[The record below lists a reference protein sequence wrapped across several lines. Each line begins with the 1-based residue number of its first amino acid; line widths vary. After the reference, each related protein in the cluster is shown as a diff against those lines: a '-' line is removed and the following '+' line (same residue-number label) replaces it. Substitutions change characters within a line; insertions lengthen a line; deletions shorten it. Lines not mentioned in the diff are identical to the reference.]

1 MSRVGCKVSRS
12 SRRPGGLALASS
24 SKPEESRGR
33 QPLGLGLPVAEAE
46 AATEPAA
53 PAPTHRAP
61 RRGARSLIGRY
72 AVVLVLVAL
81 VIGFSIGQPDTFAT
95 SANFQTIAN
104 TQAVLVIIALG
115 LTVALA
121 AGEFDLSVGAV
132 LGFSGAVLAYLTSSR
147 DWAAGPALLLTFA
160 ACLGIGLLNALF
172 VVRFRVNSL
181 IATLGMG
188 TFVAG
193 IGVAIAGSTTI
204 GDLPGAITKPAEQ
217 ALNGVQAPVFL
228 ALALVIVLWYVMEH
242 TPLGRHLFFTG
253 EGREAARLAGVRVAR
268 IRVGGLVCSALGAWL
283 AGVILAGQTD
293 GAVTT
298 FGQPFLLPAFAA
310 AFLGATTIK
319 PGRYNAWGTLFSVLL
334 LAVGTTGLQLA
345 GAADWVTDVF
355 NGAALVLA
363 VTFANLAS
371 REG

>member
-1 MSRVGCKVSRS
+1 LTPS
-12 SRRPGGLALASS
+12 SRPA
-24 SKPEESRGR
+24 ESRGPGTLSV
-33 QPLGLGLPVAEAE
+33 PLTDTEV
-46 AATEPAA
+46 ATEPVV
-53 PAPTHRAP
+53 PSRP
-61 RRGARSLIGRY
+61 RRARSRQARSLIGRY
-72 AVVLVLVAL
+72 AVVLALIAL
-81 VIGFSIGQPDTFAT
+81 VVAFSIAEPDTFPT
-95 SANFQTIAN
+95 GPNLKTILN
-104 TQAVLVIIALG
+104 TQAVLVVIALG

-121 AGEFDLSVGAV
+121 AGEFDLSVGSV
-132 LGFSGAVLAYLTSSR
+132 VGFSGAVLAFLTSKHG
-147 DWAAGPALLLTFA
+147 WATGPAVLLTLG

-172 VVRFRVNSL
+172 VVGFRVNSL

-188 TFVAG
+188 SFVGGIAVAVAG
-193 IGVAIAGSTTI
+193 NTTI
-204 GDLPGAITKPAEQ
+204 GDLPNAITTPAEK
-217 ALNGVQAPVFL
+217 AVSGVQAPVFL
-228 ALALVIVLWYVMEH
+228 ALGLVIVLWYVLEH
-242 TPLGRHLFFTG
+242 TPMGRHLFFTG

-355 NGAALVLA
+355 NGGALVLA

>member
-1 MSRVGCKVSRS
+1 VDASVAVDQPSAAAE
-12 SRRPGGLALASS
+12 ALA
-24 SKPEESRGR
+24 PE
-33 QPLGLGLPVAEAE
+33 
-46 AATEPAA
+46 
-53 PAPTHRAP
+53 RA
-61 RRGARSLIGRY
+61 RRLRARALVERY
-72 AVVLVLVAL
+72 AVVLAL
-81 VIGFSIGQPDTFAT
+81 IALTVGFSIGEPSTFAT
-95 SANFQTIAN
+95 AANYKTIAN

-115 LTVALA
+115 VTVGLA
-121 AGEFDLSVGAV
+121 VGEFDLSVGSV
-132 LGFSGAVLAYLTSSR
+132 VGFSGAVLAYLTSTHQ
-147 DWAAGPALLLTFA
+147 WAIGPALGLTFGA
-160 ACLGIGLLNALF
+160 ALGIGLLNALF

-181 IATLGMG
+181 ITTLGMG
-188 TFVAG
+188 TFIAG
-193 IGVAIAGSTTI
+193 IAVAIAGNTTI
-204 GDLPGAITKPAEQ
+204 GNLPSGLTGPTGESIS
-217 ALNGVQAPVFL
+217 GVQAPVFL
-228 ALALVIVLWYVMEH
+228 ALALVVVAWYVFEH
-242 TPLGRHLFFTG
+242 TPLGRYLFFTG

-268 IRVGGLVCSALGAWL
+268 LRVGGLVCSAVGAWL

-355 NGAALVLA
+355 NGGALVLA

>member
-1 MSRVGCKVSRS
+1 V
-12 SRRPGGLALASS
+12 
-24 SKPEESRGR
+24 E
-33 QPLGLGLPVAEAE
+33 
-46 AATEPAA
+46 
-53 PAPTHRAP
+53 
-61 RRGARSLIGRY
+61 RY
-72 AVVLVLVAL
+72 AVVLVLIVLMIA
-81 VIGFSIGQPDTFAT
+81 FSIAEPSTFAT
-95 SANFQTIAN
+95 SANLKTILN

-121 AGEFDLSVGAV
+121 VGEFDLSVGSV
-132 LGFSGAVLAYLTSSR
+132 VGFSGAVVAYLTSSR
-147 DWAAGPALLLTFA
+147 HWATGPALALTCA
-160 ACLGIGLLNALF
+160 AALAIGLLNALF

-188 TFVAG
+188 TFVGGIAVAVAG
-193 IGVAIAGSTTI
+193 DTTI
-204 GDLPGAITKPAEQ
+204 GNLPSAITSPAGHDIG
-217 ALNGVQAPVFL
+217 GVQAPVFL
-228 ALALVIVLWYVMEH
+228 ALGLVVVLWYVLAQ
-242 TPLGRHLFFTG
+242 TPLGRHIFFTG
-253 EGREAARLAGVRVAR
+253 EGREAARLAGVRVAQL
-268 IRVGGLVCSALGAWL
+268 RVGGLVCSALGAWL

-310 AFLGATTIK
+310 AFLGATTIT

-345 GAADWVTDVF
+345 GAANWVTDVF

>member
-1 MSRVGCKVSRS
+1 LSKGDD
-12 SRRPGGLALASS
+12 ALVDV
-24 SKPEESRGR
+24 EVRGR
-33 QPLGLGLPVAEAE
+33 EPVAERM
-46 AATEPAA
+46 A
-53 PAPTHRAP
+53 PATRRSHAQRA
-61 RRGARSLIGRY
+61 RMFVERY
-72 AVVLVLVAL
+72 AVVILLVAL
-81 VIGFSIGQPDTFAT
+81 TIGFSVGEPATFAT
-95 SANFQTIAN
+95 AANFKTIAN
-104 TQAVLVIIALG
+104 TQAVLVMIALG
-115 LTVALA
+115 VTVALA
-121 AGEFDLSVGAV
+121 AGEFDLSVGSV
-132 LGFSGAVLAYLTSSR
+132 VGFSGAVLAFLTSTHHWSTV
-147 DWAAGPALLLTFA
+147 AALGLTFA
-160 ACLGIGLLNALF
+160 AVLGIGLLNALF

-181 IATLGMG
+181 ITTLGMG
-188 TFVAG
+188 TFIAG
-193 IGVAIAGSTTI
+193 IAVAIAGDTTI
-204 GDLPGAITKPAEQ
+204 GNLPSGITSPAGK
-217 ALNGVQAPVFL
+217 AVAGVQAPVFL
-228 ALALVIVLWYVMEH
+228 ALVLVVVLWYLLEH
-242 TPLGRHLFFTG
+242 TPFGRHLFFTG
-253 EGREAARLAGVRVAR
+253 EGREAARLAGVRVNR
-268 IRVGGLVCSALGAWL
+268 LRVGALVTSALAAWL

>member
-1 MSRVGCKVSRS
+1 VPLKPSNKPAERNG
-12 SRRPGGLALASS
+12 PGTLSV
-24 SKPEESRGR
+24 
-33 QPLGLGLPVAEAE
+33 PLTETEVAAE
-46 AATEPAA
+46 AADLSRTK
-53 PAPTHRAP
+53 RP
-61 RRGARSLIGRY
+61 RGRGARALIERY
-72 AVVLVLVAL
+72 AVVLAL
-81 VIGFSIGQPDTFAT
+81 IALAIVFSITEPDTFPTA
-95 SANFQTIAN
+95 ANLKTIAN
-104 TQAVLVIIALG
+104 TQAVLVVIALG

-121 AGEFDLSVGAV
+121 AGEFDLSVGSV
-132 LGFSGAVLAYLTSSR
+132 VGFSGAVLAFLTSTH
-147 DWAAGPALLLTFA
+147 DWAAGPALLVTLA

-172 VVRFRVNSL
+172 VVGFRVNSL

-188 TFVAG
+188 SFVAG
-193 IGVAIAGSTTI
+193 IAVAIAGDTTI
-204 GDLPGAITKPAEQ
+204 GDLPNAITTPAEKSVS
-217 ALNGVQAPVFL
+217 GVQAPVFL
-228 ALALVIVLWYVMEH
+228 ALALVIVLWYVLEY
-242 TPLGRHLFFTG
+242 TPMGRHLFFTG

-268 IRVGGLVCSALGAWL
+268 IRVVGLVCSALGAWL

-355 NGAALVLA
+355 NGGALVLA